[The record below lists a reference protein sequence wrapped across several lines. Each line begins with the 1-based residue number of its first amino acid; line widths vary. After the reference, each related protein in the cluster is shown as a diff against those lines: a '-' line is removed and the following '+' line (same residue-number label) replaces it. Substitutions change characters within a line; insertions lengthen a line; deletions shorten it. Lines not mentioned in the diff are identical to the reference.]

1 MCQHLFSSPDLL
13 TSNRA
18 GTTLLIPLQ
27 PLRLRAMPLR
37 DTEAFVLRSYT
48 LKEADKICV
57 FLTRDAGKIRGVAHG
72 ARKLKSKYGASLEPF
87 TEVSLHY
94 FEQEN
99 RELVSINSCEI
110 IRSQFSDGISSERLA
125 ALHYLSELLME
136 FLPDH
141 EPNETIYRLVGA
153 ALKALKQTGDNPN
166 GLLRYCEVWVL
177 KLAGFFPDWKRCAE
191 CERELPMNVNAWLSA
206 DGTLLCGN
214 CANQRGEALT
224 AETRMLVND
233 ILRQA
238 PEKFVTQDRDP
249 RVLTKLESIVTKLIK
264 NTLERELK
272 SYEMLGRL
280 RPL

>member
-1 MCQHLFSSPDLL
+1 
-13 TSNRA
+13 
-18 GTTLLIPLQ
+18 
-27 PLRLRAMPLR
+27 MPLR

-110 IRSQFSDGISSERLA
+110 IRSQFSDDISSERLT

-153 ALKALKQTGDNPN
+153 ALKALKQTADDPSL
-166 GLLRYCEVWVL
+166 LLRYCEVWIL

-191 CERELPMNVNAWLSA
+191 CERELPMNVAVWLSA
-206 DGTLLCGN
+206 DGAPQCAN
-214 CANQRGEALT
+214 CSNQRGDALSS
-224 AETRMLVND
+224 ETRMLVND
-233 ILRQA
+233 ILRMP
-238 PEKFVTQDRDP
+238 PEKFVAQQFDP
-249 RVLTKLESIVTKLIK
+249 SALTKLESIVARLIK

-280 RPL
+280 KPVDGRQ

>member
-1 MCQHLFSSPDLL
+1 
-13 TSNRA
+13 
-18 GTTLLIPLQ
+18 
-27 PLRLRAMPLR
+27 MPLR

-99 RELVSINSCEI
+99 RDLVSINNCEI
-110 IRSQFSDGISSERLA
+110 IRSQFSDVISSERLA

-153 ALKALKQTGDNPN
+153 ALKALRQTADDPSL
-166 GLLRYCEVWVL
+166 LLRYCEVWIL

-191 CERELPMNVNAWLSA
+191 CERELPLTASVWLSA
-206 DGTLLCGN
+206 DGAPLCSN
-214 CANQRGEALT
+214 CSNQRGEALSS
-224 AETRMLVND
+224 ETRMLVND
-233 ILRQA
+233 ILRQS
-238 PEKFVTQDRDP
+238 PEKFVTQIPDP
-249 RVLTKLESIVTKLIK
+249 RVLSKLEAIITKLIK
-264 NTLERELK
+264 NALERELK

>member
-1 MCQHLFSSPDLL
+1 
-13 TSNRA
+13 
-18 GTTLLIPLQ
+18 
-27 PLRLRAMPLR
+27 MPLR

-72 ARKLKSKYGASLEPF
+72 ARKLKSRYGASLEPF

-110 IRSQFSDGISSERLA
+110 IRSQFSDSISSERLA

-141 EPNETIYRLVGA
+141 EPNETMYRLVGV
-153 ALKALKQTGDNPN
+153 ALKALKQTGDDPSL
-166 GLLRYCEVWVL
+166 LLRYCEVWIL

-191 CERELPMNVNAWLSA
+191 CERELPMTVSVWLST
-206 DGTLLCGN
+206 DGAPLCSN
-214 CANQRGEALT
+214 CSHQRGDELNAT
-224 AETRMLVND
+224 VRMLVND
-233 ILRQA
+233 ILRLP
-238 PEKFVTQDRDP
+238 PEKFIAQQCDP
-249 RVLTKLESIVTKLIK
+249 RALARLESIVARLIK

-280 RPL
+280 RPV

>member
-1 MCQHLFSSPDLL
+1 
-13 TSNRA
+13 
-18 GTTLLIPLQ
+18 
-27 PLRLRAMPLR
+27 MPLR

-99 RELVSINSCEI
+99 RELVSINNCEI
-110 IRSQFSDGISSERLA
+110 IRSQFSDVISSERLA
-125 ALHYLSELLME
+125 ALHYLSELLLE

-141 EPNETIYRLVGA
+141 EPNETVYRLVGA
-153 ALKALKQTGDNPN
+153 ALKALKQMPADDPGL
-166 GLLRYCEVWVL
+166 LLRYCEVWIL
-177 KLAGFFPDWKRCAE
+177 KLAGFFPAWKHCAE
-191 CERELPMNVNAWLSA
+191 CQRELSLHVPAWLSA
-206 DGTLLCGN
+206 DGAPLCAH
-214 CANQRGEALT
+214 CSNQRGEVLA
-224 AETRMLVND
+224 AETRMLVHD
-233 ILRQA
+233 ILRQS
-238 PEKFVTQDRDP
+238 PEKFVTQARDS
-249 RVLTKLESIVTKLIK
+249 RVLMKLESIITKLIK
-264 NTLERELK
+264 NALERELK

>member
-1 MCQHLFSSPDLL
+1 
-13 TSNRA
+13 
-18 GTTLLIPLQ
+18 
-27 PLRLRAMPLR
+27 MPLR

-110 IRSQFSDGISSERLA
+110 IRSQFSAGISSERLA
-125 ALHYLSELLME
+125 ALHYLSELLLE

-153 ALKALKQTGDNPN
+153 ALNALKQTGDDPN
-166 GLLRYCEVWVL
+166 LLLRYCEVWVL

-191 CERELPMNVNAWLSA
+191 CERELPMNVAVWLSA
-206 DGTLLCGN
+206 EGAPQCAN
-214 CANQRGEALT
+214 CSNQRGEALT
-224 AETRMLVND
+224 SETRMLVND
-233 ILRQA
+233 ILRMP
-238 PEKFVTQDRDP
+238 PEKFVAQTFDP
-249 RVLTKLESIVTKLIK
+249 RALTKLESIVARLIK

-272 SYEMLGRL
+272 SYELLGRL
-280 RPL
+280 RPV

>member
-1 MCQHLFSSPDLL
+1 MIAP
-13 TSNRA
+13 
-18 GTTLLIPLQ
+18 LLISPQ
-27 PLRLRAMPLR
+27 PLRLQFMPLR

-57 FLTRDAGKIRGVAHG
+57 FLTRDSGKIRGVAHG

-99 RELVSINSCEI
+99 RDLVSINNCEI
-110 IRSQFSDGISSERLA
+110 IRSQFADTISSERLA

-153 ALKALKQTGDNPN
+153 ALKSLRQTGDDPSL
-166 GLLRYCEVWVL
+166 LLRYCEVWIL
-177 KLAGFFPDWKRCAE
+177 KLAGFFPDWRRCAD
-191 CERELPMNVNAWLSA
+191 CERELPMNVSVWLSA
-206 DGTLLCGN
+206 DGAPQCAN
-214 CANQRGEALT
+214 CSNQRGDALT
-224 AETRMLVND
+224 SETRMLVND
-233 ILRQA
+233 ILRLP
-238 PEKFVTQDRDP
+238 PEKFVAQIFDP
-249 RVLTKLESIVTKLIK
+249 RALTKLESIVARLIK

-280 RPL
+280 KPVDGRQ